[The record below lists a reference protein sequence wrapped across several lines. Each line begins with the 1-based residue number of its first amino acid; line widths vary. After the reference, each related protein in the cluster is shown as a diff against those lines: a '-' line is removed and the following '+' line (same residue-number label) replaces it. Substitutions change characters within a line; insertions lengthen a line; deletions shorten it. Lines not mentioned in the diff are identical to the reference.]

1 MTKSILTTTLLLLL
15 LLLLFQTEASR
26 LGREK
31 LTNLHFYLHDIFTGP
46 YPTAVQVAS
55 APSTNTSKTFFGA
68 IMVIDDPLT
77 ERPDPTSRLVGRAQG
92 TYASTSSGGAIG
104 FSMMMNLVLL
114 EGKYNGS
121 TLVVV
126 GMNKPFSRVREM
138 AVVGG
143 TGEFRFARGYA
154 EAKTYRLENATKN
167 ANVEYNV
174 FVLHH

>member
-1 MTKSILTTTLLLLL
+1 MAKAILTTTLPLLLVLLLL
-15 LLLLFQTEASR
+15 LQTEASR

-31 LTNLHFYLHDIFTGP
+31 LTHLHFYLHDIFTGP

-55 APSTNTSKTFFGA
+55 FGA
-68 IMVIDDPLT
+68 IRVIDDPLT

-92 TYASTSSGGAIG
+92 AYASTSSGGTMG
-104 FSMMMNLVLL
+104 LLMMMNLVLL

-126 GMNKPFSRVREM
+126 GMNKPMSEVRELE
-138 AVVGG
+138 VVGG
-143 TGEFRFARGYA
+143 TGAFRFARGYA
-154 EAKTYRLENATKN
+154 EAKTYRFERATKN

-174 FVLHH
+174 FVWHH